1 MLKNY
6 LKIALRHLQRHKGY
20 SLINIL
26 GLALGMTVSLLLL
39 LWVQDELL
47 FDKFHQD
54 IDNIY
59 QISMYDE
66 QSASPS
72 GSRTIPLKM
81 VPVLRDNYP
90 EIKNAARYQF
100 FNNIALNY
108 DDKDFNASN
117 VMVTEPNFFEIFDIE
132 FIKGDAA
139 TALSDPNSIILT
151 SSSASKIFGDESP
164 MGKAIIVNNVSPFT
178 VTGIIKDFPVQSSL
192 NIEYILHFAVMG
204 ETGDSWSWDCS
215 GFVQLYP
222 NTDYDKF
229 AAKIKTALVDHSPR
243 EVDQE
248 MLYQQPFSHVH
259 LYSPL
264 DEPDGLI
271 MVYVLSGIA
280 ILILLIACI
289 NFMNLANARYALR
302 TKEIGVRKIM
312 GAQRKQIIMQF
323 LSESMLITFIAM
335 LLSIGLVELLL
346 PQFNLITAKNISI
359 SISNLIFII
368 GFPLIVLFTGIFA
381 GTYPAF
387 FLSSYSP
394 AQIFCHKFSSDSMK
408 SFRKLLVVF
417 QFTISIIL
425 IILSFAIYRQINYIN
440 KKDLGINT
448 DCVIHLP
455 MRNEQ
460 YQKYDT
466 IKEELLKNRNVL
478 AITTST
484 SLPSHVRNVNPVT
497 WEGKPNDDRVI
508 FRFYNTDNDF
518 FKLFQIPFVVGNGFT
533 LDLAAH
539 PEIEYVVN
547 ETAVKV
553 MEMKDPIGKKFSM
566 YGNDG
571 YIVGVIKDFH
581 NTSLMGEIR
590 PLLISQ
596 LSWYRSHIMIRIAPN
611 EMNSTIKYIE
621 NTMAE
626 TCPGFPFSFTFLDES
641 IARTYRDTRRTH
653 SIILYFTCLAVF
665 ISCLGLFGLSSFMTE
680 RRAKEISIR
689 KILGSSINQLLFQL
703 TSSFLR
709 WVAVAAF
716 IAIPVAMYLA
726 NLFLKQFAYH
736 YDLTIIDFVIPI
748 ALQFLLAA
756 VTVSYQTLRAAYT
769 NPADILKYE

>member
-6 LKIALRHLQRHKGY
+6 FKIAIRHLQRHKGY

-54 IDNIY
+54 IENIY

-66 QSASPS
+66 SSPS
-72 GSRTIPLKM
+72 VSCTRTIPLKM

-90 EIKNAARYQF
+90 EIKNAVRYRQF
-100 FNNIALNY
+100 GNLALNY
-108 DDKDFNASN
+108 NDKDFNENN
-117 VMVTEPNFFEIFDIE
+117 VMVTETNFFEIFDVE

-139 TALSDPNSIILT
+139 TALSDPHSIILT
-151 SSSASKIFGDESP
+151 SSSANKIFGDEPP
-164 MGKAIIVNNVSPFT
+164 MEKVITINNDTPFT
-178 VTGIIKDFPVQSSL
+178 VTGIIKELPVQSSL
-192 NIEYILHFAVMG
+192 NIEYILSFAVMG
-204 ETGDSWSWDCS
+204 ERADTWSWECS
-215 GFVQLYP
+215 GFVQLFP
-222 NTDYDKF
+222 NIDYDNF
-229 AAKIKTALVDHSPR
+229 APKIKTALVDHSPR
-243 EVDQE
+243 DIDQD
-248 MLYQQPFSHVH
+248 MLYLQPFSNVH

-264 DEPDGLI
+264 DAPDGLI

-302 TKEIGVRKIM
+302 TKEIGVRKIL
-312 GAQRKQIIMQF
+312 GAHRKHIIMQF
-323 LSESMLITFIAM
+323 LSESLLITFIAM

-346 PQFNLITAKNISI
+346 PQFNLITAKNISL
-359 SISNLIFII
+359 SLTNLILII

-394 AQIFCHKFSSDSMK
+394 VQILSHKFSSDSMK
-408 SFRKLLVVF
+408 SFRNILVVF

-425 IILSFAIYRQINYIN
+425 IILSFVIYQQINYIN
-440 KKDLGINT
+440 NKNLGIKT
-448 DCVIHLP
+448 DSVIHLP
-455 MRNEQ
+455 MRTEQ
-460 YQKYDT
+460 YEKYDI

-478 AITTST
+478 AVTTST
-484 SLPSHVRNVNPVT
+484 SLPSMVGNINPVT
-497 WEGKPNDDRVI
+497 WEGKPNDDRVT

-518 FKLFQIPFVVGNGFT
+518 FKLFQIPFIAGNGFT
-533 LDLAAH
+533 MEEAAH

-547 ETAVKV
+547 ETAIKV

-566 YGNDG
+566 FGNDG

-581 NTSLMGEIR
+581 NTSLSGEIR

-596 LSWYRSHIMIRIAPN
+596 LSWFRSHIMIRIAPN
-611 EMNSTIKYIE
+611 EINPTIKYIE

-626 TCPGFPFSFTFLDES
+626 TCPGFPFSYTFLDES
-641 IARTYRDTRRTH
+641 IARMYSDTRRTH

-689 KILGSSINQLLFQL
+689 KILGSSTNRLLFQI

-709 WVAVAAF
+709 WVGIAAI

-726 NLFLKQFAYH
+726 NLFLKQYAYH
-736 YDLTIIDFVIPI
+736 YELTIIDFVIPI
-748 ALQFLLAA
+748 AMQALLAV
-756 VTVSYQTLRAAYT
+756 VTVSYQTLRSAYT